1 MTGINYENIER
12 YLSGDM
18 SREERVNFEKEL
30 EQNHELADE
39 MRFYEYV
46 NRSISRA
53 LNPPDDEILFKS
65 SLRAVADENRR
76 TERRLYPA
84 YKSARKPASG
94 RVNNRLLKII
104 SICSAAAAI
113 VLCVFIWAPW
123 RQSLVTQFADV
134 RMASVVERGSG
145 SEATIQEA
153 IRLFNNQE
161 YKHALPLFN
170 QALQEQSDDTYLLFH
185 RGIALLHT
193 DELVAARSDM
203 LRVYSSGSIYQHD
216 AAFYIALTYAAANNR
231 DDALRWLEYVPDD
244 ALIFQKA
251 EALRKKL

>member
-18 SREERVNFEKEL
+18 SREERVNFEREL
-30 EQNHELADE
+30 EHNPELADE

-46 NRSISRA
+46 NRSVSRA
-53 LNPPDDEILFKS
+53 LSPPEDELLFKS
-65 SLRAVADENRR
+65 SLRAVSDENRH
-76 TERRLYPA
+76 TERYLYPA
-84 YKSARKPASG
+84 YKSAGKSGSG
-94 RVNNRLLKII
+94 RVSNRLLRII
-104 SICSAAAAI
+104 SICSVAAAI
-113 VLCVFIWAPW
+113 VLVVFIWAPW
-123 RQSLVTQFADV
+123 HQSLVTQFADV
-134 RMASVVERGSG
+134 PMASVVERGSG
-145 SEATIQEA
+145 TEATIQEA
-153 IRLFNNQE
+153 VRLFNNRE
-161 YKHALPLFN
+161 YKNALPLFN
-170 QALQEQSDDTYLLFH
+170 QALQEQSDDSYLLFH

-193 DELVAARSDM
+193 GELVAARSDM

-231 DDALRWLEYVPDD
+231 DDALRWLEYVPSD